1 MAKYLFLYRGP
12 ATPMGDVTPER
23 GAEQLAAWGA
33 WMDRVGPALVDPGQP
48 IGAAAAVVDDGSK
61 GTPSDQNGYSIVEA
75 DSLDAATT
83 HADKHPFLAEGM
95 GRFQVEVFELLP
107 MPGA

>member
-12 ATPMGDVTPER
+12 ATPMADLTSEQ
-23 GAEQLAAWGA
+23 GAESMAAWGA

-48 IGAAAAVVDDGSK
+48 ISAGTAVVDDGST
-61 GTPSDQNGYSIVEA
+61 GTPSAQNGYSIVEA
-75 DSLDAATT
+75 DSLDAATAHT
-83 HADKHPFLAEGM
+83 EKHPFLTEGK
-95 GRFQVEVFELLP
+95 GRFQVEVFELLA